1 MKISALLNENQRS
14 EQGTV
19 RGLPVD
25 KDLIYRARNKY
36 PGYSSEQAMI
46 LLIADEMQNQVKT
59 DSNQNTL
66 IDTQKR
72 ENERLRSVVNDL
84 GQTVEQEIQQVAQ
97 QAEIND
103 REISR
108 IKQLTGTLSQGG
120 TDTQR
125 KAKVSSDELEKLQ
138 KDLEMLK
145 TKPGMD
151 PEKYKKL
158 QAQIKEIVNNQSFDN
173 TDLAK
178 VKPLIATLNKQK
190 NVGDE
195 LYQRL
200 EDQLRKTQ
208 EDLHAK
214 EGRFVKYINK
224 KTGEVGAIQKTHA
237 GEIQKYSEIVK
248 GYENQIKDF
257 GKQMSGIE
265 KQLAAVQKEKDITY
279 QLRAGAQQ
287 DAQSVADMK
296 DQISAKLELINNI
309 TNKLSTGQA
318 QNDSTIQ
325 EPSGPGP
332 NAGILNK
339 MAKGHAVE
347 KNITKGAEQMVGRKL
362 AEGKTFKPLQQY
374 SNPKYNE
381 WITKHLPALIQVFK
395 NTYWREL
402 EQPKTQYTD
411 EQIHYIIEK
420 YTPMLYNLGDENT
433 PLKKEQVENWM
444 TVVKNKLWEQP
455 VQNQLDLFAEGLDK
469 TYSRMLDKLIGLP
482 YI

>member
-1 MKISALLNENQRS
+1 MKIISLLGEAEMGNKAS
-14 EQGTV
+14 
-19 RGLPVD
+19 LPID
-25 KDLIYRARNKY
+25 RDLLYKARQKY
-36 PGYSSEQAMI
+36 PQYSGEQA
-46 LLIADEMQNQVKT
+46 LTLYIADEMKEKDQV
-59 DSNQNTL
+59 DSNQNRL
-66 IDTQKR
+66 LDTQKR

-84 GQTVEQEIQQVAQ
+84 GQTVEQELQQVAQ

-108 IKQLTGTLSQGG
+108 IKQLTGKLSQGG

-125 KAKVSSDELEKLQ
+125 KAKVSGDDLEKLQ

-158 QAQIKEIVNNQSFDN
+158 QAQIKELVNNQSFDN

-178 VKPLIATLNKQK
+178 VRPLIATLNKQK

-208 EDLHAK
+208 SELDKK
-214 EGRFVKYINK
+214 ENRFVKYIQK
-224 KTGEVGAIQKTHA
+224 KTGEVGTMQKTHA
-237 GEIQKYSEIVK
+237 DEIANYANIVK
-248 GYENQIKDF
+248 GYEKQIKDF
-257 GKQMSGIE
+257 GNQMSGIE

-309 TNKLSTGQA
+309 TNKLSGQA
-318 QNDSTIQ
+318 QNDSNIE
-325 EPSGPGP
+325 EPTGAGPQATVLNTMSTGQ
-332 NAGILNK
+332 GI
-339 MAKGHAVE
+339 E
-347 KNITKGAEQMVGRKL
+347 KKITKGAEQMLNRKL
-362 AEGKTFKPLQQY
+362 AEDKTFKPLQKY
-374 SNPKYNE
+374 KNPNYNE
-381 WITKHLPALIQVFK
+381 WINKHLPALIQVFK
-395 NTYWREL
+395 NNYWREL
-402 EQPKTQYTD
+402 ERPGSQYSD

-420 YTPMLYNLGDENT
+420 YTPMLYNLGDEHT
-433 PLKKEQVENWM
+433 PLTQEQVENWM

-455 VQNQLDLFAEGLDK
+455 VHNQLDLFAEGLDK
-469 TYSRMLDKLIGLP
+469 TYARMLDKIIGLP